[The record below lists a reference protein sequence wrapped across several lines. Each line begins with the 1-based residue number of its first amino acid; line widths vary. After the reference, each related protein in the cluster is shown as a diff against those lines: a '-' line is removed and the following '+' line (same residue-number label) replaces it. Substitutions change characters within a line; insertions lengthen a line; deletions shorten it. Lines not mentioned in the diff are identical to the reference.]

1 MDLSDNDGYTSILAQ
16 TQRSHRHARRQQQQ
30 QQQQLQLQLQ
40 LQDVGHYAQL
50 PRRRYPSINLPSP
63 TTASAPSAVLPEYT
77 AEVTSPAASD
87 APPTYTDVDA
97 EDEGDEEGDDKA
109 HPLPMT
115 SSLSRRRSLTTTRTS
130 ASVPSRRSS
139 SLQGKRRS
147 STSKAPTNGSNN
159 DDIYLDSL
167 LARSVHALELSN
179 ALLQSTMSTKSSLT
193 SVLHSEDV
201 LDRSLERQQ
210 RNISATLRE
219 GQQLQAAWMGEMRGV
234 VEDVEDLFD
243 DRGHSYSVRDE
254 YWPRADTMT
263 GGGGSLPSTS
273 SSPLS
278 SLSPR
283 RLSIRAPLPDHSR
296 TTSSSSG
303 GGLRRG
309 ERPRSPPPRAL
320 TQYVSVAHSR
330 GTTTE
335 TTATVDS
342 IYLPSTTGL
351 RATAHVE
358 EFGVRSPGRAGLGLI
373 DSDDYDGGGRG
384 MYTQDGRR

>member
-1 MDLSDNDGYTSILAQ
+1 MDSSDNDGYTTILAQ
-16 TQRSHRHARRQQQQ
+16 AQRSHRHARRQQQQ
-30 QQQQLQLQLQ
+30 QQQQLQLQQQ
-40 LQDVGHYAQL
+40 LQDLGHHAQL
-50 PRRRYPSINLPSP
+50 PRRRYPSINLPSA
-63 TTASAPSAVLPEYT
+63 TTTSAPSAVLPEYT

-115 SSLSRRRSLTTTRTS
+115 GSLNRRRSLTTTRTS

-147 STSKAPTNGSNN
+147 STSKASINESNN
-159 DDIYLDSL
+159 DDTYLDSL

-243 DRGHSYSVRDE
+243 DREHSYSVRDE
-254 YWPRADTMT
+254 YWPRAETMT
-263 GGGGSLPSTS
+263 GSLPSTP
-273 SSPLS
+273 SSPLA

-283 RLSIRAPLPDHSR
+283 RPSARAPLPDHSR
-296 TTSSSSG
+296 NTSSSSG
-303 GGLRRG
+303 GALRRG

-358 EFGVRSPGRAGLGLI
+358 EFGVLSPGRSALRPL
-373 DSDDYDGGGRG
+373 DSDDYGGG
-384 MYTQDGRR
+384 MYTQDARR

>member
-1 MDLSDNDGYTSILAQ
+1 MDSSDADAFTAIAIVGQSQSQ
-16 TQRSHRHARRQQQQ
+16 TSHRRHRRAQPH
-30 QQQQLQLQLQ
+30 QQQLQR
-40 LQDVGHYAQL
+40 VGHYTQL
-50 PRRRYPSINLPSP
+50 PRRQYASDKVASP
-63 TTASAPSAVLPEYT
+63 TTTSAPSTVLPEYT
-77 AEVTSPAASD
+77 PEVTSPSASD

-97 EDEGDEEGDDKA
+97 EDEGDDEPL
-109 HPLPMT
+109 PLPMT

-130 ASVPSRRSS
+130 ASVPSRRPASH
-139 SLQGKRRS
+139 QGKRRS
-147 STSKAPTNGSNN
+147 SSSKPSTKQSNG
-159 DDIYLDSL
+159 DDLYLDSL

-193 SVLHSEDV
+193 SVLHSEDI
-201 LDRSLERQQ
+201 LDRSLARQQ
-210 RNISATLRE
+210 RNITATLRE
-219 GQQLQAAWMGEMRGV
+219 GQLLQATWMGEMREV

-243 DRGHSYSVRDE
+243 DGGSPYSMRDE
-254 YWPRADTMT
+254 YWPHAATMT
-263 GGGGSLPSTS
+263 GSLPSTS

-278 SLSPR
+278 SLAPR
-283 RLSIRAPLPDHSR
+283 RPSTRALLPEHSR

-303 GGLRRG
+303 GALRRG

-335 TTATVDS
+335 TTANQDS

-358 EFGVRSPGRAGLGLI
+358 DFGVPPSPRERLDPVDLDGYG
-373 DSDDYDGGGRG
+373 GGGRR
-384 MYTQDGRR
+384 MYTQYGGR